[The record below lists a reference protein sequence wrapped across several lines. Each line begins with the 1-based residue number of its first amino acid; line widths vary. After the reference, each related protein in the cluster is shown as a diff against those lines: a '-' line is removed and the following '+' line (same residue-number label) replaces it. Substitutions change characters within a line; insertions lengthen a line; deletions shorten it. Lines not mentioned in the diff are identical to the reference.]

1 MGLDMHLTAS
11 RKLSRKRKCDKEV
24 IAFLDSH
31 KDTLVKADEDNHN
44 YGAYLGAYASNP
56 DAVDIGSR
64 LNGMKIFGIP
74 KTAKIDI
81 VRLVDDTWELQ
92 YEVMYWRKANQI
104 HQWFVDN
111 VQNSVDDC
119 GSYPVDSC
127 QLEELLYDIDL
138 VLGDHRIAED
148 VLPTQNG
155 FFFGGTEYD
164 DYYYAD
170 LRDTKRSLKPL
181 LKRKMYKREDMFQLR
196 YTSSW

>member
-1 MGLDMHLTAS
+1 MLFRSNMS

-31 KDTLVKADEDNHN
+31 KDTLVTADEDNNN
-44 YGAYLGAYASNP
+44 YGAYLGAYASNLA
-56 DAVDIGSR
+56 AVDIGSR

-119 GSYPVDSC
+119 GSYTVDSC
-127 QLEELLYDIDL
+127 QLEELMYDIDL
-138 VLGDHRIAED
+138 VLADHRIAED

-181 LKRKMYKREDMFQLR
+181 IKRKMYKREDMFQLR

>member
-1 MGLDMHLTAS
+1 MGLDMYLNMS

-31 KDTLVKADEDNHN
+31 KDTLVTADEDNN
-44 YGAYLGAYASNP
+44 KYGAYLGFYASNS
-56 DAVDIGSR
+56 DAVTIGSR
-64 LNGMKIFGIP
+64 LNEMKIFGIP
-74 KTAKIDI
+74 KTAKIDV

-127 QLEELLYDIDL
+127 QLEELMYDVDL
-138 VLGDHRIAED
+138 VLADHRIAED

-181 LKRKMYKREDMFQLR
+181 IKRKMYKREDMFQLR